1 MLTLLGFIAFS
12 IIPFGLGVLVGMLV
26 GLPREL
32 EERELMDSEQIN
44 REVDSVL
51 EGSEEE

>member
-12 IIPFGLGVLVGMLV
+12 IIPFGLGVLIGMLV
-26 GLPREL
+26 GLPSEL

-44 REVDSVL
+44 REINNIL

>member
-1 MLTLLGFIAFS
+1 MLIILGYIAWS
-12 IIPFGLGVLVGMLV
+12 IIPFGIGVLVGMLV
-26 GLPREL
+26 GLPSEL

-51 EGSEEE
+51 ERREEE